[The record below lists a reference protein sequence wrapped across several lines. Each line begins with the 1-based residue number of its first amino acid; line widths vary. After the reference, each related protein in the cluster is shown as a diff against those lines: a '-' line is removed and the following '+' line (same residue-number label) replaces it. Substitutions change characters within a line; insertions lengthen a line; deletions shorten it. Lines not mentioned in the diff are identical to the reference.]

1 MAQKRQICDEC
12 GRNLPVER
20 HTAFWRKRTGGYAT
34 VCKDCMVQGKDP
46 RDEAQ
51 FMPILKELDFPYV
64 ERTWITQFNK
74 MYRKD
79 PDDFDVKAFFGK
91 YLRALNLSSTAG
103 AAGKGFD
110 ATEELNANPA
120 SKGVE
125 QMYTQEDLVRIEA
138 EEAQAAERKRQEAE
152 RKQKEADRK
161 RRESEQKE
169 KRKAEMA
176 KIKEDKL
183 QIKEEKKRLRELA
196 SQISSESKM
205 QTPVPQEPQV
215 QEPVQLQSPPAYV
228 PTLGLDEENIA
239 KEFTDEDKKYLAL
252 KWGMLYKP
260 SEWVTLEDKYQKYAA
275 EYEMNVDREEVLRS
289 ICKTNLKM
297 DQALDICDF
306 KAYKDLSM
314 VYDQLRKSGK
324 FTESQNKE
332 QATRDIDSIGELVA
346 FVEGEG
352 GIIPHFESPIDYP
365 KDKIDFIIK
374 DLKNYTVNLVKNE
387 LGLGDLIESFIE
399 KVKEN
404 KTKSVDEM
412 VEEGF
417 TSVSDD
423 LRAEAE
429 ARDFQRNQ
437 MSELEEESMRLVE
450 EYGA

>member
-1 MAQKRQICDEC
+1 MAQKRQICEKC
-12 GRNLPVER
+12 GRNLPVES

-34 VCKDCMVQGKDP
+34 VCKECMTKGKDP
-46 RDEAQ
+46 RDEQQ
-51 FMPILKELDFPYV
+51 FLPLLKELDFPYV
-64 ERTWITQFNK
+64 EKTWVLQFNRAYK
-74 MYRKD
+74 QN
-79 PDDFDVKAFFGK
+79 PDNVDVIKFFGR
-91 YLRALNLSSTAG
+91 YLRSLNLASSTG
-103 AAGKGFD
+103 AGKGFD
-110 ATEELNANPA
+110 ATEELNKLPDSKA
-120 SKGVE
+120 SKS
-125 QMYTQEDLVRIEA
+125 MYTSDDIGQIIKEEAEELAAMRLKEEKKKAKEAAKETAQEEPPKRKRGRPPKEKTEKA
-138 EEAQAAERKRQEAE
+138 EEAQPANV
-152 RKQKEADRK
+152 
-161 RRESEQKE
+161 
-169 KRKAEMA
+169 
-176 KIKEDKL
+176 L
-183 QIKEEKKRLRELA
+183 TP
-196 SQISSESKM
+196 
-205 QTPVPQEPQV
+205 QT
-215 QEPVQLQSPPAYV
+215 PPAYIA
-228 PTLGLDEENIA
+228 TLGIDEENIA
-239 KEFTDEDKKYLAL
+239 NELTDEDKKYLAL

-297 DQALDICDF
+297 DQALDVCDF

-332 QATRDIDSIGELVA
+332 QAKRDIDSIGELVS
-346 FVEGEG
+346 FVESEG
-352 GIIPHFESPIDYP
+352 GIIPHFESPIEYP
-365 KDKIDFIIK
+365 KDRIDFIIK

-404 KTKSVDEM
+404 KTKSVEEM

-429 ARDFQRNQ
+429 ARDYQRNQ